1 MRLPDPLPRL
11 PNSNPVLPFSQC
23 RTYNVRN
30 FLRVVRPSREKEAL
44 MGSRVNGKRFQ
55 GDNSQV
61 IDIDPYFLL

>member
-1 MRLPDPLPRL
+1 MRLPDPLSRL
-11 PNSNPVLPFSQC
+11 PNSNPVLAFSQC

-44 MGSRVNGKRFQ
+44 VGSHVNGQRFQ

-61 IDIDPYFLL
+61 VDIDPYFLL